1 MRTIAA
7 ALLLA
12 TAAPALAVEVS
23 GVKVP
28 ESVVVDGMALQLNGA
43 GVRKKFIVKV
53 YVGAL
58 YLPRKMS
65 DAAAIVALDQPK
77 SVRMHFLRDVDRS
90 SMFGAIRDGFESNS
104 KAQLPELEPKLK
116 LLEEGLP
123 PEVKEGQVVQVAYA
137 PGRGATVGVE
147 GGKSVTIEGKAF
159 GDALF
164 RVWLGDDPVDGGLK
178 EGMLGK

>member
-1 MRTIAA
+1 MRTLAA

-12 TAAPALAVEVS
+12 TAGPALAVEVN

-58 YLPRKMS
+58 YLPRRMS
-65 DAAAIVALDQPK
+65 DPAAIVALDQPK
-77 SVRMHFLRDVDRS
+77 SVRMFLLRDLDRS
-90 SMFGAIRDGFESNS
+90 SLLDAIRDGFESNS

-137 PGRGATVGVE
+137 PGRGCTVAIE
-147 GGKSVTIEGKAF
+147 GGKSVTVEGKVF

-164 RVWLGDDPVDGGLK
+164 RVWLGEDPVDSGLK
-178 EGMLGK
+178 EAMLAK

>member
-1 MRTIAA
+1 MRTLAA

-12 TAAPALAVEVS
+12 TAAPATAVELS

-65 DAAAIVALDQPK
+65 DAAAIVTLDQPK
-77 SVRMHFLRDVDRS
+77 SVRMFFLRDVDRGS
-90 SMFGAIRDGFESNS
+90 IFSAIRDGFESNS
-104 KAQLPELEPKLK
+104 RAQLPELEPKLK
-116 LLEEGLP
+116 LLEGGLP
-123 PEVKEGQVVQVAYA
+123 LEVKEGQVVEVAYA
-137 PGRGATVGVE
+137 PGRGSTVSVE
-147 GGKSVTIEGKAF
+147 GGTSVTIEGKVF

-164 RVWLGDDPVDGGLK
+164 RVWLGEDPVDSGLK
-178 EGMLGK
+178 EGMLGR